1 MRKPFSLQDIVAE
14 CEVEEG
20 HYQIDGKSLGLKICV
35 PEALYTHFP
44 FQQSAYDFLQF
55 LRSSIFDYGIVEFP
69 NLPLNPLN
77 YTLAQRDP
85 SEHNYSQNP
94 FLTGRCQSPHQD
106 TPPYPTAFWLD
117 GLRQYSATWVMSQ
130 SMQQHYQQLQSAT
143 QASDNALHQRLVQQS
158 LAQGQAILVNH
169 TPGLLLIDNSS
180 AQNLYHART
189 TKLDHLDNFC
199 KLRHDSPLYAFN
211 EIGLMHYI
219 DQLDERR
226 GQQHRDSTLSAEILT
241 FMRRESLT

>member
-14 CEVEEG
+14 CDVEEG
-20 HYQIDGKSLGLKICV
+20 HYKIDGKSLGLKIWV
-35 PEALYTHFP
+35 PEALHAHFP

-55 LRSSIFDYGIVEFP
+55 LRTSIFDYGIVEFP
-69 NLPLNPLN
+69 HLPLNPIN

-85 SEHNYSQNP
+85 SEHSYSQNP

-106 TPPYPTAFWLD
+106 TPPYPTAFWLA
-117 GLRQYSATWVMSQ
+117 GLRQYSATWVMSE
-130 SMQQHYQQLQSAT
+130 SMQQYYQKLKSAT
-143 QASDNALHQRLVQQS
+143 KTNDITLHQQLVQQS
-158 LAQGQAILVNH
+158 ITQGQAILVNH

-189 TKLDHLDNFC
+189 TKLDRLDSFC
-199 KLRHDSPLYAFN
+199 KLRHDSPMFAFN

-219 DQLDERR
+219 DQLDEQR
-226 GQQHRDSTLSAEILT
+226 GQQHRDSKLSKEILD
-241 FMRRESLT
+241 FIRQESLT